1 MSTTVHPAAPHYL
14 PGFITAPGE
23 TDVLMVGSAI
33 FIVVAVLG
41 LGSIYFRLHSLPEK
55 LAHGNASKVQFE
67 VVAVLALLALFTHN
81 TIFWFGALLLALVPI
96 PDMHGPLARMADAL
110 TRMANRRRGE
120 PAQEGAGAAPARAP
134 EQDYIDTLPLPEG
147 FAEQEQRPGGARA
160 GDPAGDPAN
169 DPAPTRA
176 VHA

>member
-1 MSTTVHPAAPHYL
+1 MSTSLHPAAPHHL
-14 PGFITAPGE
+14 PGFITEPGQ

-33 FIVVAVLG
+33 FLVVAILG

-81 TIFWFGALLLALVPI
+81 NLFWFGALLLALVPI

-110 TRMANRRRGE
+110 TRMASRRRGDDAE
-120 PAQEGAGAAPARAP
+120 PAPITAQAEVAAGPADVGPVQTPLA
-134 EQDYIDTLPLPEG
+134 EHDAHALPDDDKPVE
-147 FAEQEQRPGGARA
+147 P
-160 GDPAGDPAN
+160 
-169 DPAPTRA
+169 PAPRA